1 MNCLILLCMKTME
14 TYWVSYTK
22 NIANENYFVKRTEQN
37 RLMLASNCSV
47 CDKKLRFI
55 KNPRNY

>member
-1 MNCLILLCMKTME
+1 MSCLILLCMKAME

-37 RLMLASNCSV
+37 RLMLA
-47 CDKKLRFI
+47 
-55 KNPRNY
+55 